1 VAVAA
6 IAAAEVARK
15 VKKGVIMKDRAT
27 QIAIYVADFEDFF
40 LKYEGLVS
48 SSILINEFT
57 SKCPLAL
64 QKELHPLFKES
75 VWLRNTLSFRPMP
88 EEMSKRVWARIK
100 KKIRD

>member
-1 VAVAA
+1 MNDK
-6 IAAAEVARK
+6 E
-15 VKKGVIMKDRAT
+15 T
-27 QIAIYVADFEDFF
+27 QIAIYVANFEDFF

-64 QKELHPLFKES
+64 HKELHPLFKES

-88 EEMSKRVWARIK
+88 EEMSERVWARIK
-100 KKIRD
+100 KKIQD